1 MQHRFYPAI
10 LSADKDLTR
19 LGSQDSV
26 LMRGAQDEAA
36 NEIMMRHLRGEPWDP
51 TCSLVVVRVYDDMLV
66 QCYNYPQG
74 VWEMM

>member
-1 MQHRFYPAI
+1 MQHHFYPAI

-51 TCSLVVVRVYDDMLV
+51 TCSLVIVCLYDDTVV
-66 QCYNYPQG
+66 QRYYSPPG
-74 VWEMM
+74 VWMMV